1 MLKLIATFALIIL
14 LAASPEPE
22 DLTLE
27 EERAK
32 SREPEELTLD
42 EKSGVEDLSLT
53 ESSLVL
59 SITTVPPHAIVYLD
73 GERYGITPIEGKEI
87 SEGQH
92 YFTLRKKGY
101 FRYEK
106 DIVIS
111 GDEDISLTLPIV
123 EIPEGYDKSIRD
135 AESEAGIIFALQSG
149 TFRVWL
155 HSEQRHAEDLALI
168 ASRCARLAAVM
179 EERGL
184 NYNALRCRNSAGGFY
199 LLLEL
204 AAGTEYFADKPF
216 ESLRISKRY
225 RSDAE
230 SNEEELIRL
239 IDRFILELQS
249 PDGYTRGAAAH
260 ALRHTYSSLQ
270 GSVNAVYALETA
282 ARIEPVEFI
291 QLIIAEALEQIEF
304 EPK

>member
-27 EERAK
+27 EEREK
-32 SREPEELTLD
+32 SREPEELALD
-42 EKSGVEDLSLT
+42 GEAEVEDISLT

-59 SITTVPPHAIVYLD
+59 SITTVPPSAIVYLD
-73 GERYGITPIEGKEI
+73 GSRFGITPIEGKETN
-87 SEGQH
+87 EGQH
-92 YFTLRKKGY
+92 YFSLRKRGY
-101 FRYEK
+101 FPYEK

-123 EIPEGYDKSIRD
+123 EAPEGYDGSIRD
-135 AESEAGIIFALQSG
+135 AGKEAGIIFELQSG
-149 TFRVWL
+149 AFRVWL

-168 ASRCARLAAVM
+168 ASRCTQLAAVM
-179 EERGL
+179 EELGL
-184 NYNALRCRNSAGGFY
+184 NYDALRCRNTAGGFY

-225 RSDAE
+225 KSEAE
-230 SNEEELIRL
+230 SNDEELIRL

-249 PDGYTRGAAAH
+249 PDGYTRAVAAH
-260 ALRHTYSSLQ
+260 ALRHTYSSLR
-270 GSVNAVYALETA
+270 GVLNATYALETA
-282 ARIEPVEFI
+282 ATTERVEFI

-304 EPK
+304 EPG